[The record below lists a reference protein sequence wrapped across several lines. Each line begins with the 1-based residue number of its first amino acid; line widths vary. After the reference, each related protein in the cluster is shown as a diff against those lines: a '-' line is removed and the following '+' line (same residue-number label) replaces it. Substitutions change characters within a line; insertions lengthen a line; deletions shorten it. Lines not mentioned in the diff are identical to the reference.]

1 MPHQIE
7 CHRSPARE
15 DCIADRRSCSIYLN
29 IVAGLQYNLNV
40 PRRIYIYI
48 YISASV
54 LEKPMLAKLVPM
66 LRHTKRQRVSRSP
79 GAKLVHLNASVSVP
93 VFEHKCSMN
102 VFIVSHIVLLY
113 HMQCGVGTK
122 TPKAY
127 VRCPRRY
134 PKPLSQQEAIRST
147 LALDER

>member
-1 MPHQIE
+1 
-7 CHRSPARE
+7 
-15 DCIADRRSCSIYLN
+15 
-29 IVAGLQYNLNV
+29 
-40 PRRIYIYI
+40 
-48 YISASV
+48 
-54 LEKPMLAKLVPM
+54 MLAKLVPM

-122 TPKAY
+122 TPKVY

-134 PKPLSQQEAIRST
+134 PKPLSYQETVRST